1 MRVFKTRDFARF
13 ARKEGIDDAR
23 LCEAIERAERG
34 LIDAD
39 LGGGVIKQ
47 RVARPGKGRSG
58 GYRTLIAYRTEARA
72 VFVYGFAK
80 STKDNVTAAELA
92 ALRRLATEY
101 LGYDRKQ
108 VDTHLKDGAW
118 TEVTCDAD
126 EV

>member
-1 MRVFKTRDFARF
+1 MAR
-13 ARKEGIDDAR
+13 R
-23 LCEAIERAERG
+23 
-34 LIDAD
+34 
-39 LGGGVIKQ
+39 
-47 RVARPGKGRSG
+47 GKGHSG

-80 STKDNVTAAELA
+80 SAKDNVSPAELA

-118 TEVTCDAD
+118 TEVMSDGD
-126 EV
+126 QV